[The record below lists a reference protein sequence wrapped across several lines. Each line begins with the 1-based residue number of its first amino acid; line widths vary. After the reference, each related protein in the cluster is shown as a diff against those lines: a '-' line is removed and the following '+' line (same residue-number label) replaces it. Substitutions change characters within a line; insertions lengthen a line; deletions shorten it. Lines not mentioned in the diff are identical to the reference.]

1 MKPNSLSPSDGR
13 IAVTIV
19 AGFLG
24 SGKTTLVNH
33 ILTNQVG
40 LRAAV
45 LVNEFGE
52 IGIDNELIASVEE
65 RVVLQSNG
73 CVCCTINDD
82 LITMTLQLLK
92 RFPES
97 NCVLLETS
105 GVADPLPLAGTFVK
119 TELRAVTRLDSIVT
133 VVDAENFTLNLQRAA
148 VAHAQI
154 DTADILLLNK
164 TDVVDPDTLELLES
178 RLRIMKPG
186 ARIYR
191 TSHAQIPLSFL
202 LSVNLFEDARTYGVP
217 DHLHVD
223 GFNSVAVECPDP
235 LSLYSAVA
243 ARHGIS
249 RQRYLVLCGRRPQ
262 ACISPEQSARLV
274 RIRYLARG
282 GAIEPSSVHRPASG
296 PRRNSGRFPGLLHI
310 GFFASV
316 RRDVAMKL
324 CRSWLS
330 H

>member
-1 MKPNSLSPSDGR
+1 MKPNSLSPVDGR
-13 IAVTIV
+13 IPVTIV

-65 RVVLQSNG
+65 RVVLLSNG
-73 CVCCTINDD
+73 CVCCTINED
-82 LITMTLQLLK
+82 LITVTLQLLK
-92 RFPES
+92 RFPEL

-191 TSHAQIPLSFL
+191 TSHARIPLSFL
-202 LSVNLFEDARTYGVP
+202 LSVNLFEDARAYGVP

-235 LSLYSAVA
+235 LSPERFQRFLRQSLPDTVFRAKGILCFA
-243 ARHGIS
+243 GDDRRHVFHLS
-249 RQRYLVLCGRRPQ
+249 GRRVSFESETWRGAERLNRAVFIGQRLDPAAIQ
-262 ACISPEQSARLV
+262 AAFLDC
-274 RIRYLARG
+274 
-282 GAIEPSSVHRPASG
+282 
-296 PRRNSGRFPGLLHI
+296 
-310 GFFASV
+310 
-316 RRDVAMKL
+316 
-324 CRSWLS
+324 CT
-330 H
+330 